1 MPEPISM
8 IMGLASLAS
17 GVAGI
22 AKAGDS
28 SAPDPSKEAARAEGK
43 RRRLVK
49 SRAGQQSQRTSV
61 LAGEAPDPQVYRP
74 RLLGES

>member
-1 MPEPISM
+1 MAPVALIAS
-8 IMGLASLAS
+8 IAMGAAQLAQAGAS
-17 GVAGI
+17 
-22 AKAGDS
+22 DM
-28 SAPDPSKEAARAEGK
+28 PDPSKEAAKAEGK

-49 SRAGQQSQRTSV
+49 SRAGQRSHRTSV